1 MVRRLGRLPPPWRRL
16 SAAKAAGLLP
26 VARRLL
32 LEPFGDLAGAGLL
45 HLVAVLVVPVQFLCQ
60 RLCLLA
66 VDLVQLDFL
75 AGVQLEALALL
86 TLLLLGLDGLG
97 LLRGRLAVPFQ
108 PLKVFRFAALLRL
121 RQPITLRPAARLFPC

>member
-66 VDLVQLDFL
+66 VDLVAVDALL
-75 AGVQLEALALL
+75 CAVLVLRVQLEALGLL
-86 TLLLLGLDGLG
+86 GLRLLGLDV
-97 LLRGRLAVPFQ
+97 LLCQRGRLAVP
-108 PLKVFRFAALLRL
+108 L
-121 RQPITLRPAARLFPC
+121 

>member
-1 MVRRLGRLPPPWRRL
+1 M
-16 SAAKAAGLLP
+16 LP
-26 VARRLL
+26 VAPRLL

-45 HLVAVLVVPVQFLCQ
+45 YPVAVLVIPVQFLCQ

-86 TLLLLGLDGLG
+86 ALLLLGLDGLG
-97 LLRGRLAVPFQ
+97 LLRSRLAVAFQ
-108 PLKVFRFAALLRL
+108 PLKVFGLAALLGLLDLLGAVL
-121 RQPITLRPAARLFPC
+121 RQLFVRRFGAHWCVLLVG